1 MLLAEALARRAEAQ
15 DRLNKLQE
23 ELPAQ
28 VGELRDRL
36 STPSAGRA

>member
-23 ELPAQ
+23 
-28 VGELRDRL
+28 RL
-36 STPSAGRA
+36 VQGLSLIHI